1 MCEYAK
7 ENKCIVTNEVCP
19 WMYWCNKRQIY
30 KPSRH
35 MPQNCNIKARVEVP
49 KGYYKVR
56 MERKGYLY
64 VDIDNCTYKI
74 KNPFDDIPLYVK
86 ATKLKSGE
94 WRLRK

>member
-1 MCEYAK
+1 MCEYTK
-7 ENKCIVTNEVCP
+7 GNQCSITNEVCP
-19 WMYWCNKRQIY
+19 WMYWCDRRQIY
-30 KPSRH
+30 KPSRY
-35 MPQNCNIKARVEVP
+35 MPENCNIKLKAEVP
-49 KGYYKVR
+49 KGYYRVR

-74 KNPFDDIPLYVK
+74 KNPFDDVPLYVK